1 MIDTPL
7 SALRTYQALARC
19 RSFTATARDQGLAQS
34 AVSRHVA
41 ALEAQLG
48 QTLVIRGHRQIQ
60 LTEAGQLYLETVHRV
75 LDELDRGA
83 ARLGREAER
92 PVVKILSMPS
102 FAARWLV
109 PRLARLQEARIEA
122 DIDLATSIWDSDFLK
137 ERYDIAIHY
146 SDGAWP
152 GARLLMQDSLVP
164 VIAPRLLEGRSIRS
178 IEDLAQFCWLHDS
191 LRSTKW
197 AQWLTAFNAEGL
209 SGRRQMKLQD
219 AEATLTAVIA
229 GLGVGIGHAVL
240 IENDVREGRLTQAWP
255 GHVPLAAGYHLLQS
269 KRAVRNPA
277 AQSLIAWLVNQAE
290 EFEMRRV
297 A

>member
-240 IENDVREGRLTQAWP
+240 IENDVREGRLMQAWP

-290 EFEMRRV
+290 GFEMRRV